1 MTTQEFYALRGQI
14 AENQM
19 PYKVVE
25 RAAIKYVGRIDK
37 HGPEVPTKA
46 CYGRNIFSVNGT
58 DMLATDHVARTLD
71 KYAGFSRQQQKFIA
85 KASGEDGVRDFRNYL
100 AAASSIADPGKV
112 VLVADP
118 DSHTVIN
125 VIPVKDGPITSESF
139 FDFAEMFIDAN
150 DLTPTGYQMGYNVS
164 SGITLLLDNNT
175 PDVRAFAQGED
186 TLINSYYLRWNLG
199 QIELGRYY
207 ERLVCSNGATQLIP
221 RTNARITDL
230 DEKSIKGILSIPKDE
245 DMLNSAYNGFVTNAL
260 TAIKTRAS
268 ISELQAV
275 SKLLEK
281 YLVSKDAARQI
292 APYGDE
298 MEYYINS
305 GYTTNGKW
313 FSPHEALA
321 SMTVWELFNDV
332 TQYAT
337 HNTEWSKDDNRRTML
352 QGEIVQFLNRS
363 RDIKTYIDAF
373 AR

>member
-1 MTTQEFYALRGQI
+1 MTTQEFYALRGQF

-25 RAAIKYVGRIDK
+25 RAAIKYLGRIDEQK
-37 HGPEVPTKA
+37 SEVPKTA
-46 CYGRNIFSVNGT
+46 SHGRNIFSVNGT
-58 DMLATDHVARTLD
+58 DVLATDYVARTLD
-71 KYAGFSRQQQKFIA
+71 KYAGFSSQQQKFIA
-85 KASGEDGVRDFRNYL
+85 KASGEEGVRDFRNYL

-125 VIPVKDGPITSESF
+125 VIPVKDAPISSESF
-139 FDFAEMFIDAN
+139 FDFAEMFMDAN
-150 DLTPTGYQMGYNVS
+150 NLTPVDCQMGYNIS
-164 SGITLLLDNNT
+164 SGITLHMDSNA

-207 ERLVCSNGATQLIP
+207 ERLICSNGATQVIP
-221 RTNARITDL
+221 RINARITDL

-245 DMLNSAYNGFVTNAL
+245 DLLNSAYSSFATKAM

-268 ISELQAV
+268 ISELHSV

-281 YLVSKDAARQI
+281 YLVSKEAARQI

-313 FSPHEALA
+313 FSPQEALA
-321 SMTVWELFNDV
+321 SMTVWELFNGV
-332 TQYAT
+332 THYAT
-337 HNTEWSKDDNRRTML
+337 HNTDWSKDDNRRTML
-352 QGEIVQFLNRS
+352 QGEIVQFLNRP